1 MGAREETA
9 YQAEKSLSA
18 DYAAREITLRV
29 TGRADGLLLAADGA
43 RIVEEIKLGT
53 VENPLVPAHRAQAA
67 MYGHMLCQKE
77 GLTGVR
83 LRILYVD
90 ENGAP
95 VRLYEEEA
103 DSARLKG
110 EFEALCAA
118 YCAWAERLLVRR
130 RARDASLFGLA
141 FPYGAYRAGQRTFA
155 ANVYVAIRERKRL
168 FAQAPTGIGKTM
180 AALYPAALALGEGKC
195 ARVLMLTARTTGRK
209 SAMDALAILRA
220 HGARLLAV
228 EIAAKDKVCPMEK
241 RDCRPEVCPYAKE
254 FYDRLPDALA
264 EALTGGDWGRGQLD
278 ALAQK
283 HTLCPFELALS
294 LAQEADVVVCDYNYV
309 FDPFVA
315 IDALMQ
321 GGTALLIDEAHQL
334 APRVQDNASAAV
346 SVPQLRALRRGAGQ
360 ALGRKH
366 PLYGALT
373 AAMRALESA
382 AGTEEF
388 ASGRLERPPEALDAA
403 MARLLEAADG
413 ALLSGAGTEAAEAF
427 TLAACW
433 RYAAGRFDARYAV
446 LTEGTEKTAR
456 IELFLLCAAQD
467 ILEKTKRAR
476 GTVFFSATLAP
487 FEAAKRMLGSLE
499 GDACLALPSPFDKH
513 QLDARILP
521 IDLRYAAR
529 EANAPRVAE
538 AIRAQL
544 AAHPG
549 NAMVF
554 FPSYAYL
561 SRVDALL
568 AAEGVPGAAIL
579 REARGLTE
587 EEKNALLGA
596 FDKRDG
602 RTVLSDAILS
612 QADMHALYGG
622 VVPEIASRKH
632 VEAIAGLT
640 DQALR
645 EAGLTRRDIDA
656 VAVTYAPG
664 LIGAVLVG
672 VSFAKSAAYAL
683 GVPLIPVHHVRGH
696 IAANYLAFPELEP
709 PFLALAM
716 SGGNTLIV
724 DVKGYTDMEVLGAT
738 RDDAAGECFD
748 KAARVLGLPYPGGKP
763 MDQLAARSPGGKYV
777 LPRAH
782 VEGAPLDMSFSG
794 LKTAVVNLAHN
805 AQQKGEP
812 LDAAAL
818 AHDFNQA
825 VSDELVPRAMEAAR
839 LRGRRCIVAAGG
851 VAANTIIRGDLERAC
866 EKAGYRLYL
875 PPLRLCG
882 DNGAMIG
889 AQGYYEYL
897 AGRRAGLD
905 LNAYA
910 TMELDDIFY

>member
-1 MGAREETA
+1 MTEWRASVRQVVEFSLHERDLSPAAFAAKRMREGAAAHKARQSVGAREETA

-53 VENPLVPAHRAQAA
+53 AENPLVPAHRAQAA

-118 YCAWAERLLVRR
+118 YCAWAERLLARR

-241 RDCRPEVCPYAKE
+241 RDCRPEVCPYAKG

-321 GGTALLIDEAHQL
+321 GGAALLIDEAHQL

-373 AAMRALESA
+373 AAMRALE
-382 AGTEEF
+382 
-388 ASGRLERPPEALDAA
+388 
-403 MARLLEAADG
+403 
-413 ALLSGAGTEAAEAF
+413 AAEAF

-433 RYAAGRFDARYAV
+433 RYAAGRLDARYAV

-476 GTVFFSATLAP
+476 GAVFFSATLAP

-602 RTVLSDAILS
+602 RIVLLAVLGGAFAEGVDLAGERLQNVIVVSTGLPQMDARVRAMRRYHDENGADGAFLCMTLPGMVRVIQSAGRLIRTQSDHGALLLIDSRYQRGAERALLS
-612 QADMHALYGG
+612 G
-622 VVPEIASRKH
+622 
-632 VEAIAGLT
+632 T
-640 DQALR
+640 
-645 EAGLTRRDIDA
+645 
-656 VAVTYAPG
+656 
-664 LIGAVLVG
+664 LIGD
-672 VSFAKSAAYAL
+672 AL
-683 GVPLIPVHHVRGH
+683 
-696 IAANYLAFPELEP
+696 
-709 PFLALAM
+709 
-716 SGGNTLIV
+716 SG
-724 DVKGYTDMEVLGAT
+724 
-738 RDDAAGECFD
+738 
-748 KAARVLGLPYPGGKP
+748 
-763 MDQLAARSPGGKYV
+763 
-777 LPRAH
+777 
-782 VEGAPLDMSFSG
+782 
-794 LKTAVVNLAHN
+794 
-805 AQQKGEP
+805 
-812 LDAAAL
+812 
-818 AHDFNQA
+818 
-825 VSDELVPRAMEAAR
+825 
-839 LRGRRCIVAAGG
+839 
-851 VAANTIIRGDLERAC
+851 
-866 EKAGYRLYL
+866 
-875 PPLRLCG
+875 
-882 DNGAMIG
+882 
-889 AQGYYEYL
+889 
-897 AGRRAGLD
+897 
-905 LNAYA
+905 
-910 TMELDDIFY
+910 

>member
-1 MGAREETA
+1 MTELRASVRQVVEFSLHERDLSPAAFAAKRMREGAAAHKARQSAGAREETA

-53 VENPLVPAHRAQAA
+53 AENPLVPAHRAQAA

-118 YCAWAERLLVRR
+118 YCAWAERLLARR
-130 RARDASLFGLA
+130 RARDTSLFGLA
-141 FPYGAYRAGQRTFA
+141 FPYGVYRAGQRTFA

-241 RDCRPEVCPYAKE
+241 RDCRPEVCPYAKG

-264 EALTGGDWGRGQLD
+264 EALIGGDWGRGQLD
-278 ALAQK
+278 ALARK
-283 HTLCPFELALS
+283 HKLCPFELALS

-321 GGTALLIDEAHQL
+321 GGAALLIDEAHQL

-373 AAMRALESA
+373 AAIRALEAA

-403 MARLLEAADG
+403 MARLLDAADG

-433 RYAAGRFDARYAV
+433 RYAAGRLDARYAV
-446 LTEGTEKTAR
+446 LTEGTEKTAK

-476 GTVFFSATLAP
+476 GAVFFSAT
-487 FEAAKRMLGSLE
+487 
-499 GDACLALPSPFDKH
+499 LALPSPFDKH

-587 EEKNALLGA
+587 EEKNALLSA

-602 RTVLSDAILS
+602 RTVLLAVLGGAFAEGVDLAGERLQNVIVVSTGLPQMDARVRAMRRYHDENG
-612 QADMHALYGG
+612 ADGAFLCMTLPGM
-622 VVPEIASRKH
+622 VRVIQS
-632 VEAIAGLT
+632 AGLIRT
-640 DQALR
+640 QSDHGAL
-645 EAGLTRRDIDA
+645 LLIDSRYQRGA
-656 VAVTYAPG
+656 ERALLSGT
-664 LIGAVLVG
+664 LIGD
-672 VSFAKSAAYAL
+672 AL
-683 GVPLIPVHHVRGH
+683 
-696 IAANYLAFPELEP
+696 
-709 PFLALAM
+709 
-716 SGGNTLIV
+716 SG
-724 DVKGYTDMEVLGAT
+724 
-738 RDDAAGECFD
+738 
-748 KAARVLGLPYPGGKP
+748 
-763 MDQLAARSPGGKYV
+763 
-777 LPRAH
+777 
-782 VEGAPLDMSFSG
+782 
-794 LKTAVVNLAHN
+794 
-805 AQQKGEP
+805 
-812 LDAAAL
+812 
-818 AHDFNQA
+818 
-825 VSDELVPRAMEAAR
+825 
-839 LRGRRCIVAAGG
+839 
-851 VAANTIIRGDLERAC
+851 
-866 EKAGYRLYL
+866 
-875 PPLRLCG
+875 
-882 DNGAMIG
+882 
-889 AQGYYEYL
+889 
-897 AGRRAGLD
+897 
-905 LNAYA
+905 
-910 TMELDDIFY
+910 

>member
-1 MGAREETA
+1 MTELRASVRQVVEFSLHERDLFPAAFAAKRMREGAAAHKARQSAGAREETA

-103 DSARLKG
+103 D
-110 EFEALCAA
+110 
-118 YCAWAERLLVRR
+118 
-130 RARDASLFGLA
+130 
-141 FPYGAYRAGQRTFA
+141 
-155 ANVYVAIRERKRL
+155 
-168 FAQAPTGIGKTM
+168 
-180 AALYPAALALGEGKC
+180 
-195 ARVLMLTARTTGRK
+195 
-209 SAMDALAILRA
+209 
-220 HGARLLAV
+220 
-228 EIAAKDKVCPMEK
+228 
-241 RDCRPEVCPYAKE
+241 
-254 FYDRLPDALA
+254 
-264 EALTGGDWGRGQLD
+264 
-278 ALAQK
+278 
-283 HTLCPFELALS
+283 
-294 LAQEADVVVCDYNYV
+294 VVVCDYNYV

-321 GGTALLIDEAHQL
+321 GGAALLIDEAHQL

-373 AAMRALESA
+373 AAMRALEEA

-388 ASGRLERPPEALDAA
+388 ASGRLERPPEALDTA

-433 RYAAGRFDARYAV
+433 RYAAGRLDARYAV
-446 LTEGTEKTAR
+446 LTEGTEKTAK

-476 GTVFFSATLAP
+476 GAVFFSATLAP

-499 GDACLALPSPFDKH
+499 GDACLALPSPFDKR

-602 RTVLSDAILS
+602 RTVLLAVLGGAFAEGVDLAGERLQNVIVVSTGLPQMDARVRAMRRYHDENGADGAFLCMTLPGMVRVIQSAGRLIRTQSDHGALLLIDSRYQRGAERALLS
-612 QADMHALYGG
+612 G
-622 VVPEIASRKH
+622 
-632 VEAIAGLT
+632 T
-640 DQALR
+640 
-645 EAGLTRRDIDA
+645 
-656 VAVTYAPG
+656 
-664 LIGAVLVG
+664 LIGD
-672 VSFAKSAAYAL
+672 AL
-683 GVPLIPVHHVRGH
+683 
-696 IAANYLAFPELEP
+696 
-709 PFLALAM
+709 
-716 SGGNTLIV
+716 SG
-724 DVKGYTDMEVLGAT
+724 
-738 RDDAAGECFD
+738 
-748 KAARVLGLPYPGGKP
+748 
-763 MDQLAARSPGGKYV
+763 
-777 LPRAH
+777 
-782 VEGAPLDMSFSG
+782 
-794 LKTAVVNLAHN
+794 
-805 AQQKGEP
+805 
-812 LDAAAL
+812 
-818 AHDFNQA
+818 
-825 VSDELVPRAMEAAR
+825 
-839 LRGRRCIVAAGG
+839 
-851 VAANTIIRGDLERAC
+851 
-866 EKAGYRLYL
+866 
-875 PPLRLCG
+875 
-882 DNGAMIG
+882 
-889 AQGYYEYL
+889 
-897 AGRRAGLD
+897 
-905 LNAYA
+905 
-910 TMELDDIFY
+910 

>member
-1 MGAREETA
+1 MTELRASVRQVVEFSLHERDLSPAAFAAKRMREGAAAHKARQSAGAREETA

-53 VENPLVPAHRAQAA
+53 AENPLVPAHRAQAA

-118 YCAWAERLLVRR
+118 YCAWAERLLARR

-168 FAQAPTGIGKTM
+168 FAQAP
-180 AALYPAALALGEGKC
+180 
-195 ARVLMLTARTTGRK
+195 TGRK

-241 RDCRPEVCPYAKE
+241 RDCRPEVCPYAKG

-321 GGTALLIDEAHQL
+321 GGAALLIDEAHQL

-433 RYAAGRFDARYAV
+433 RYAAGRLDARYAV
-446 LTEGTEKTAR
+446 LTEGTEKNAK

-476 GTVFFSATLAP
+476 GAVFFSATLAP

-587 EEKNALLGA
+587 EEKTRCWARLTSGMG
-596 FDKRDG
+596 G
-602 RTVLSDAILS
+602 RCCWPCWAAHSRR
-612 QADMHALYGG
+612 
-622 VVPEIASRKH
+622 AS
-632 VEAIAGLT
+632 I
-640 DQALR
+640 
-645 EAGLTRRDIDA
+645 
-656 VAVTYAPG
+656 
-664 LIGAVLVG
+664 
-672 VSFAKSAAYAL
+672 
-683 GVPLIPVHHVRGH
+683 
-696 IAANYLAFPELEP
+696 
-709 PFLALAM
+709 
-716 SGGNTLIV
+716 
-724 DVKGYTDMEVLGAT
+724 
-738 RDDAAGECFD
+738 
-748 KAARVLGLPYPGGKP
+748 
-763 MDQLAARSPGGKYV
+763 SPG
-777 LPRAH
+777 
-782 VEGAPLDMSFSG
+782 SG
-794 LKTAVVNLAHN
+794 CKT
-805 AQQKGEP
+805 
-812 LDAAAL
+812 
-818 AHDFNQA
+818 
-825 VSDELVPRAMEAAR
+825 
-839 LRGRRCIVAAGG
+839 
-851 VAANTIIRGDLERAC
+851 
-866 EKAGYRLYL
+866 
-875 PPLRLCG
+875 
-882 DNGAMIG
+882 
-889 AQGYYEYL
+889 
-897 AGRRAGLD
+897 
-905 LNAYA
+905 
-910 TMELDDIFY
+910 